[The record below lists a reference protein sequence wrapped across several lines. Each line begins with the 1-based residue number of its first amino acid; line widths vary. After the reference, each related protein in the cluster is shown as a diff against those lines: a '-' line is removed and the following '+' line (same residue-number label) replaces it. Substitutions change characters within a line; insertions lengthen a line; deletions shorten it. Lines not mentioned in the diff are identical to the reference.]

1 MKLFKTQKIILFKT
15 EAIAKIKNKVKIPSK
30 SKKLFITK
38 NIKQEINKI
47 PTCFLKEK
55 RDRFHVEK
63 IIEKNLK
70 EGRWNQNEEIQFFKA
85 LDKYGVNWKKIA
97 DEMTTRTNNQIRS
110 HAQKFFKKLKKF
122 QDNKLGID
130 LTLNT
135 IKNLK
140 DVLAYIKSINNDYDI
155 YNILLYISK
164 CLYEKKT
171 SRKKKLET
179 LDNKNN
185 IFKVDSNVNNIN
197 NNFNVYNME
206 KVTNEGINLQQ
217 DLYNIINQQNINNYL
232 INDNLTSYMNNVNY
246 LNILI
251 NNYLNNS
258 IAINFMNTINFNI
271 LYNHINNLNNNYE
284 NNIQNYSLDN
294 NSINNNNNI

>member
-1 MKLFKTQKIILFKT
+1 
-15 EAIAKIKNKVKIPSK
+15 
-30 SKKLFITK
+30 
-38 NIKQEINKI
+38 
-47 PTCFLKEK
+47 
-55 RDRFHVEK
+55 
-63 IIEKNLK
+63 
-70 EGRWNQNEEIQFFKA
+70 
-85 LDKYGVNWKKIA
+85 
-97 DEMTTRTNNQIRS
+97 MTTRTNNQIRS

-171 SRKKKLET
+171 SRKKKLKT

-294 NSINNNNNI
+294 NFINNNNNISQKDQPLYK